1 MTDHFFTS
9 RPLEILDWGCLPYAE
24 ALSRQGQLVDER
36 IAGFSPDRLVL
47 VEHPPVVTIGRS
59 GGWEDLRAS
68 KEALL
73 KKGMDLHCVDR
84 GGRATFHGPG
94 QLVAY
99 PILKLEDH
107 DLQSHVRRLEDAV
120 SDVLRI
126 YGLRPDP
133 RNGMVGVWVGSAK
146 MASIGVAVRKWVT
159 YHGVALNVTTNP
171 QWFEW
176 IVPCGRA
183 GERITSMER
192 ALAHPVDMNQ
202 VKARFVWAFKHRF
215 GYEGHPSWLTRK
227 APPDPPV
234 AEMEARL
241 RQWRLD
247 TVCESAHCPN
257 LGECFGRGTAT
268 FMILGT
274 HCTRGCRFCAVQ
286 KAAPQAVDPD
296 EPARVARAAA
306 SLGLKYVVVTSVT
319 RDDLPDGGAAH
330 FSETIHRI
338 RARCPGARIEVL
350 VPDFQGSLAA
360 LSNVCEAR
368 PNVLNHNVETV
379 AALYPQVR
387 PQGNYRRSLSLLEVA
402 ARRGLPTKSGLML
415 GLGENEAQVRETLRD
430 LKRAGCLYLTLGQYL
445 APTRDHLPVAR
456 YVTPQEFEK
465 WAAVARSMGF
475 RGVASGPLIRSSYR
489 AEEMV
494 EACDPEAGPGIDRT
508 GQIQGRR
515 G

>member
-1 MTDHFFTS
+1 MEEDSS

-47 VEHPPVVTIGRS
+47 VEHPPVVTLGRS
-59 GGWEDLRAS
+59 GGHEDLRAS
-68 KEALL
+68 REALL
-73 KKGMDLHCVDR
+73 KKGMDLFHVDR
-84 GGRATFHGPG
+84 GGKATFHGPG

-107 DLQSHVRRLEDAV
+107 DLQGHVRRLQDTV
-120 SDVLRI
+120 SDVLRMC
-126 YGLRPDP
+126 GLQPDP
-133 RNGMVGVWVGSAK
+133 KNGRVGVWVGSAK
-146 MASIGVAVRKWVT
+146 VASIGVAVRKWVT
-159 YHGVALNVTTNP
+159 YHGVALNVTTDP

-192 ALAHPVDMNQ
+192 ALAHPVGMNQ
-202 VKARFVWAFKHRF
+202 VKARYVWAFRHRF
-215 GYEGHPSWLTRK
+215 GYEAHPSWLIRK

-274 HCTRGCRFCAVQ
+274 QCTRGCRFCAVQ
-286 KAAPQAVDPD
+286 KAAPQAMDPA
-296 EPARVARAAA
+296 EPLRVARAAA
-306 SLGLKYVVVTSVT
+306 ALGLKYVVVTSVT

-330 FSETIHRI
+330 FSETIQRI

-368 PNVLNHNVETV
+368 PHVLNHNVETV

-387 PQGNYRRSLSLLEVA
+387 PQANYRRSLSLLEVA
-402 ARRGLPTKSGLML
+402 ATRGVPTKSGLML
-415 GLGENEAQVRETLRD
+415 GLGENEGQIRETLRD

-445 APTRDHLPVAR
+445 APSRDHLPVSR
-456 YVTPQEFEK
+456 YVAPQEFER

-475 RGVASGPLIRSSYR
+475 RGVASGPLVRSSYR
-489 AEEMV
+489 AEEMI
-494 EACDPEAGPGIDRT
+494 EACGLEAGPEIDRT
-508 GQIQGRR
+508 GEVHERR